1 VKGGDRVKKQYKTHI
16 AFNTHL
22 FLPLF
27 LLICFLSFSIFSAVV
42 DHDIELAIGFALFIP
57 FCLFA
62 ILISPLY
69 IVFSDEEVKIIYTLG
84 QKEIIK
90 WKNLFK
96 KLCSAIDK
104 VLNKEPEVNLED
116 YEVVADNIND
126 INDLST
132 QAKNL
137 CEKILKFIENSNT
150 N

>member
-1 VKGGDRVKKQYKTHI
+1 VKKQYKTHI

-90 WKNLFK
+90 WKDVRSIYTQGSWGGGGGPPCYVF
-96 KLCSAIDK
+96 
-104 VLNKEPEVNLED
+104 VYPNKEKRAFFVRGEIPKTRITTKLIKK
-116 YEVVADNIND
+116 YYKRKI
-126 INDLST
+126 ST
-132 QAKNL
+132 
-137 CEKILKFIENSNT
+137 
-150 N
+150 